1 MIVQCA
7 WCGQTIRTVPE
18 DPPDGEE
25 SISHGCCD
33 HCATRLLEEWERED
47 ELLRESPGA
56 KPPSPSRPWQF

>member
-7 WCGQTIRTVPE
+7 WCQQTIRTIPE

-47 ELLRESPGA
+47 DPFSSGPARLPGD
-56 KPPSPSRPWQF
+56 QFE